1 MFLEVSP
8 NTLSCTPN
16 SHIRHEIAIFDI
28 SFVLKNVVIPLG
40 SLRSISSSRTGAHLM
55 LDDSE
60 RAMTKPTI
68 ETVLNRINALGENLQ
83 SQLNSLHA
91 DVGVLKSEVGALKS
105 DVNTLKSDVN
115 GVKAE
120 LSLFRNELQ
129 LFRAE
134 MTVRIDRIDG
144 MANQTRA
151 DMLNLRADYSESKE
165 RSKGIL
171 P

>member
-1 MFLEVSP
+1 LFR
-8 NTLSCTPN
+8 TPN

-40 SLRSISSSRTGAHLM
+40 SLRSISTSLNGEHFM
-55 LDDSE
+55 LGDSE
-60 RAMTKPTI
+60 GAMTKPTI
-68 ETVLNRINALGENLQ
+68 ETVLNRINTLGEKLQ
-83 SQLNSLHA
+83 SQLNSLHT
-91 DVGVLKSEVGALKS
+91 DVGVLKS

-115 GVKAE
+115 GVKTE
-120 LSLFRNELQ
+120 LSLFRNEFQ

-151 DMLNLRADYSESKE
+151 EMLNLRADYSESKE